1 MSVDYTAIREAID
14 LSDKHSFSFWDALII
29 AAAARSRAVR
39 LYTEDLQHGRVVLGV
54 EIVNPFREAR
64 PMKQH

>member
-1 MSVDYTAIREAID
+1 MSVDYTAIREAIH
-14 LSDKHSFSFWDALII
+14 LSGKHSFSFWDALIVV
-29 AAAARSRAVR
+29 AAARSRAAR